1 MKKGRFF
8 SAIAGLLG
16 ATCAMA
22 ADFVSDQFTTPA
34 GKVLTITFV
43 RHGSLAMSYDGKQ
56 IQVDPVSDYA
66 DYNVFPKAD
75 LILVTHAHGD
85 HLDLKAIEA
94 LRKEGTVVVANP
106 ASAEKIERPAAQV
119 MRNGDKKTW
128 EGIQIEAVPAYNT
141 TEGRDKFHPKHR
153 DNGYVLDFDGLR
165 VYVAGD
171 TEDIPELAALK
182 AIDVA
187 FLPVNQPYT
196 MTPEQAA
203 KAARLI
209 RPKVFYPYHYGETPV
224 ADTLPKLLEGSGVE
238 LRIRA
243 LQ

>member
-1 MKKGRFF
+1 M
-8 SAIAGLLG
+8 
-16 ATCAMA
+16 
-22 ADFVSDQFTTPA
+22 
-34 GKVLTITFV
+34 
-43 RHGSLAMSYDGKQ
+43 
-56 IQVDPVSDYA
+56 
-66 DYNVFPKAD
+66 
-75 LILVTHAHGD
+75 
-85 HLDLKAIEA
+85 
-94 LRKEGTVVVANP
+94 
-106 ASAEKIERPAAQV
+106 
-119 MRNGDKKTW
+119 
-128 EGIQIEAVPAYNT
+128 
-141 TEGRDKFHPKHR
+141 
-153 DNGYVLDFDGLR
+153 
-165 VYVAGD
+165 AGD